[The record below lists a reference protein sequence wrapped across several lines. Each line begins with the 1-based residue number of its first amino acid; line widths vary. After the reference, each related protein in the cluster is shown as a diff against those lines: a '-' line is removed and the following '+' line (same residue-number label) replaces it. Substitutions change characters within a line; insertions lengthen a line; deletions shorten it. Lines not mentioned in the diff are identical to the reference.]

1 MSRRTPAQE
10 EADVEKSELTELGAT
25 VSHPAECNP
34 RPRNLHEQEKMLFTR
49 KTIRAG
55 LLLTTEHNTA
65 QSKIYSPVFRCTKY
79 AFFNMIDFSL
89 TVNFSYISRFQNN
102 YLQLKTSQSK
112 CTIEAKRQR
121 QLGYLSQL

>member
-49 KTIRAG
+49 KTILVC
-55 LLLTTEHNTA
+55 LLLTTKHNTA
-65 QSKIYSPVFRCTKY
+65 QS
-79 AFFNMIDFSL
+79 N
-89 TVNFSYISRFQNN
+89 
-102 YLQLKTSQSK
+102 
-112 CTIEAKRQR
+112 
-121 QLGYLSQL
+121 